1 MWRSLEQCFLTVAGS
16 QTWNTRFWNQT
27 FAVSQQPATHS
38 SHWRHIAACL
48 DFDFIAVK
56 VQQRPGL
63 QHFDLICGVF
73 SLCKL
78 QRKRINNYAPRVQ
91 PVNTRGRFLCHKS
104 ITLTLLV
111 TLFLQKEAA
120 WTQVPFLHLKMRVG
134 ERLKDVSVINQGL
147 QPRWR
152 QR

>member
-1 MWRSLEQCFLTVAGS
+1 MSQRGGEQ
-16 QTWNTRFWNQT
+16 QH
-27 FAVSQQPATHS
+27 QQPAIHS

-56 VQQRPGL
+56 VQRRPG
-63 QHFDLICGVF
+63 F
-73 SLCKL
+73 SISILFVEFFPYVISPAREL
-78 QRKRINNYAPRVQ
+78 QRKRINNYASRVQ
-91 PVNTRGRFLCHKS
+91 PVNARGRFLCDKS

-120 WTQVPFLHLKMRVG
+120 WTHVPFLHLKMRVG